1 MGTEEFL
8 NYDEKRNESST
19 VNDIVTNSQLDGT
32 IEDAIVELT
41 KRLEAPVPNHHV
53 TGRVDHSSNSHRHI
67 GILAGLKILG
77 RDTTQEIVALFDCQM
92 EIYET
97 LEYPYR
103 PAIFHHFFDILFDKY
118 GTSSTDEKEARKF
131 LEDYLIHAEHRTPLL
146 EAYIWR
152 WSRYKFKQIKGP
164 KEGENIEPLLSLF
177 INLEFLWST
186 LTTGEKVVY
195 LDLLLLEGSQK
206 SLIKIIELTKNKVPR
221 PILQI
226 RVESLFLLYRDF
238 PESFHFEDPEYYR
251 RKIKETPKK
260 TERGQFLEMLTD
272 LIERMNKIVPEE
284 IGQTELTEIG
294 VLAEKVLKS
303 IKKGRWQG
311 RMDPPWPLYHADIF
325 PKNRNRELWY
335 PTIQNLV
342 NLFISRDHLIMPIG
356 VAQSFRKLEQPIPK
370 SFFEEHSRSE
380 DKVTKINA
388 LDLIDWKDKEIE
400 DVVDELRLFSKDPDR
415 NLRAKVIGILDK
427 KRNKMERKDQNFSK
441 SRRPIDD
448 LLTEMS
454 QNPHIQDFEK
464 KRILVA
470 LGRASYGF

>member
-8 NYDEKRNESST
+8 NYDEERNESST
-19 VNDIVTNSQLDGT
+19 VNDIVTNSQLDGA
-32 IEDAIVELT
+32 IEDAIEELT
-41 KRLEAPVPNHHV
+41 KRLEAPVPDKY
-53 TGRVDHSSNSHRHI
+53 GSGYYRHI

-77 RDTTQEIVALFDCQM
+77 RDTTQEIIALFDYQV
-92 EIYET
+92 ELYGE
-97 LEYPYR
+97 LKNPYR
-103 PAIFHHFFDILFDKY
+103 EAIYNHFFDVFIDKY

-131 LEDYLIHAEHRTPLL
+131 LEDCLIHPEHRTQLL
-146 EAYIWR
+146 EAYMWR
-152 WSRYKFKQIKGP
+152 WSHYRFKHIKSP
-164 KEGENIEPLLSLF
+164 KEEGAIEPLLSLF
-177 INLEFLWST
+177 TNLEFLWST
-186 LTTGEKVVY
+186 LTTGEKVAY

-221 PILQI
+221 TILQI

-238 PESFHFEDPEYYR
+238 PASYHEEDLEYYR
-251 RKIKETPKK
+251 RKIKETSKK

-272 LIERMNKIVPEE
+272 LIETMNKIAPEE

-294 VLAEKVLKS
+294 GIAEKILNS
-303 IKKGRWQG
+303 INGRWIV
-311 RMDPPWPLYHADIF
+311 RLDPPWPLRHAGIF
-325 PKNRNRELWY
+325 PKNRNKELWH

-342 NLFISRDHLIMPIG
+342 NLFISQDHLTMPIG

-370 SFFEEHSRSE
+370 CFFEEHSRSE
-380 DKVTKINA
+380 DRETKINA
-388 LDLIDWKDKEIE
+388 LDFIGWKDKEIQ

-415 NLRAKVIGILDK
+415 NLRAKVISILEK

-441 SRRPIDD
+441 SRQPIDD

-454 QNPHIQDFEK
+454 QNPQIQDFEK